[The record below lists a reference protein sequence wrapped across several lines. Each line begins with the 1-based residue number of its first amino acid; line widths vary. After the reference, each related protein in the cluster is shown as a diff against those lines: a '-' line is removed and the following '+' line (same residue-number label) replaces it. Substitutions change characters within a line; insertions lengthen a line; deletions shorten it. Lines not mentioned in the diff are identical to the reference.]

1 MPDRII
7 AIGDIHGY
15 SAALATLL
23 EAIDPQPDDTLI
35 PLGDYCDRGPDTRG
49 VIDQLM
55 ALAKRC
61 HLVPILGNHDEM
73 LLEVR
78 QCADHLNDWLSYGG
92 TTTLFSYDVVLPQEI
107 PQEHVE
113 FLERCSLYYETDKHL
128 FIHANYLAHEPLN
141 LQPDYVLRWESLR
154 NREPGPHQS
163 GKIAIVGH
171 TAQRTGEI
179 LDLGYLKCI
188 DTFCYGGFWLT
199 ALEVTTGQIWQ
210 ADPEGRL
217 RNRAERVSH

>member
-1 MPDRII
+1 MSDRII

-15 SAALATLL
+15 SAALAALV

-49 VIDQLM
+49 VIDQLL
-55 ALAKRC
+55 ALSKRC
-61 HLVPILGNHDEM
+61 HLVPLLGNHDEM

-78 QCADHLNDWLSYGG
+78 QCATHFNDWLSFGG
-92 TTTLFSYDVVLPQEI
+92 TTTLFSYDVVVPEEI
-107 PQEHVE
+107 PQEHID
-113 FLERCSLYYETDKHL
+113 FLERCVPYYETDRHL
-128 FIHANYLAHEPLN
+128 FLHASYLADKPLCQ
-141 LQPDYVLRWESLR
+141 QPGRVLRWESLR

-171 TAQRTGEI
+171 TAQRNGEI

-188 DTFCYGGFWLT
+188 DTFCYGGGWLT
-199 ALEVTTGQIWQ
+199 ALEVATNQVWQ
-210 ADPEGRL
+210 AGPEGRL
-217 RNRAERVSH
+217 RQPAEGDV